1 MDIRISKHGEST
13 VLCDTAIIPFTEGIE
28 ISEGLLY
35 LDSDVEAMIS
45 YLVKDKIFT
54 GKKEQIEKI
63 IGRVD
68 ELSVKKK
75 SEKNFLK
82 EIKVIKREDF
92 YMLSEDSILLAFTNI
107 EKLSIK
113 RVEILSKNGDYEEA
127 IKNLYDSLHNLLEEE
142 NSTIFVE
149 ELNENG
155 LGKVIMERIQK
166 IVK

>member
-1 MDIRISKHGEST
+1 
-13 VLCDTAIIPFTEGIE
+13 
-28 ISEGLLY
+28 
-35 LDSDVEAMIS
+35 
-45 YLVKDKIFT
+45 
-54 GKKEQIEKI
+54 
-63 IGRVD
+63 
-68 ELSVKKK
+68 
-75 SEKNFLK
+75 
-82 EIKVIKREDF
+82 
-92 YMLSEDSILLAFTNI
+92 MLSEDSILLAFTNI

>member
-1 MDIRISKHGEST
+1 M
-13 VLCDTAIIPFTEGIE
+13 A
-28 ISEGLLY
+28 
-35 LDSDVEAMIS
+35 
-45 YLVKDKIFT
+45 
-54 GKKEQIEKI
+54 EQIEKI

-68 ELSVKKK
+68 ELSIKKK

-113 RVEILSKNGDYEEA
+113 RVEILPKNGDYEEA

>member
-1 MDIRISKHGEST
+1 MRRLTD
-13 VLCDTAIIPFTEGIE
+13 
-28 ISEGLLY
+28 GLLSEEVLNQ
-35 LDSDVEAMIS
+35 LDFSS
-45 YLVKDKIFT
+45 YTFFG

>member
-1 MDIRISKHGEST
+1 
-13 VLCDTAIIPFTEGIE
+13 
-28 ISEGLLY
+28 
-35 LDSDVEAMIS
+35 
-45 YLVKDKIFT
+45 
-54 GKKEQIEKI
+54 
-63 IGRVD
+63 
-68 ELSVKKK
+68 
-75 SEKNFLK
+75 
-82 EIKVIKREDF
+82 
-92 YMLSEDSILLAFTNI
+92 MLSEDSILLAFTNI

-149 ELNENG
+149 ELNEQG